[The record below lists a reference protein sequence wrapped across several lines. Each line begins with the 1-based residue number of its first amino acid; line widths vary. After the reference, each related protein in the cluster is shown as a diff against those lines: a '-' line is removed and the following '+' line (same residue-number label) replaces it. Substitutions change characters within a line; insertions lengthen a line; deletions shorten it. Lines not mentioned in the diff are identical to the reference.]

1 MSHHSQA
8 VSSHSHARSSLNH
21 SQSHRSHSLSQ
32 NSHPAFTYSHAPFTQ
47 LGPGSCAHSER
58 SHASSYGPPG
68 LPPPYCLARL
78 APKTSV
84 SSSTPPGAPPGREL
98 AAVPPEL
105 TASRQSFQHA
115 MGNPCEFFVDIMWQD
130 SAFQNPSSTKRLSP
144 LNPCR
149 LLLSSLSILCLSD
162 CLWAQDVDTAWPSTD
177 SPAVCLS
184 LWCPSKGIQAAS
196 AQREGFLPHTQA
208 RLFCGPFVLTWC
220 VQFVKREWYSV
231 WWFFYAAMQ
240 TFLGVRAQLR
250 RHTVLQDLSS
260 WLGLDLNPPDLDQQL
275 HRNSRNISLSLEL
288 GIDLLTHICVCWCNF
303 AHYTKPL
310 APMSFILWRCHWPV

>member
-8 VSSHSHARSSLNH
+8 VSSHSHARTSLNH

-32 NSHPAFTYSHAPFTQ
+32 NSHPSFTYSHAPFTQ
-47 LGPGSCAHSER
+47 PGPGSCAHSER

-130 SAFQNPSSTKRLSP
+130 SAFQNSSSTKRFSP
-144 LNPCR
+144 PNPCR
-149 LLLSSLSILCLSD
+149 LLPASLPVLRLSD
-162 CLWAQDVDTAWPSTD
+162 CLWVQDADTAWPSTY
-177 SPAVCLS
+177 SPAICLS
-184 LWCPSKGIQAAS
+184 LWCLSKGIQAAS
-196 AQREGFLPHTQA
+196 VTAGGIPPTHTSTGLLWLKTHFSIDVMCTVCETWVVFSLVILFTLPCRHSWECEPNLGCA
-208 RLFCGPFVLTWC
+208 LFCKTFQLAGPGSQSPRPGPT
-220 VQFVKREWYSV
+220 
-231 WWFFYAAMQ
+231 A
-240 TFLGVRAQLR
+240 T
-250 RHTVLQDLSS
+250 
-260 WLGLDLNPPDLDQQL
+260 
-275 HRNSRNISLSLEL
+275 
-288 GIDLLTHICVCWCNF
+288 
-303 AHYTKPL
+303 
-310 APMSFILWRCHWPV
+310 